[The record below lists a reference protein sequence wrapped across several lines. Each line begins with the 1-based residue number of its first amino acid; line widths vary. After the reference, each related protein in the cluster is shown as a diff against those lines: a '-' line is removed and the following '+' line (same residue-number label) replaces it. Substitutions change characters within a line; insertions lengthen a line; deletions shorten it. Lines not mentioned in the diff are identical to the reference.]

1 MEKTKAIIL
10 ANLDKH
16 SHFNEYFKIVDIIE
30 TNEELNPDI
39 CIESCKALVEGISKT
54 ILIQLDVTKTVEN
67 IDDDDLPK
75 VFKNAIR
82 VLSENC
88 EDIEGDFV
96 SRFSAIIQVLGE
108 IRNKRGDISHGRMAP
123 KFIFSSKKIATTVK
137 QMTDSMLEYILE
149 HYFSIDFSVSTLN
162 YEDDTMLEYN
172 TWLDEGLEFP
182 IKKAKYSKLLFEND
196 YDEYESRYYDEFI
209 KSKEEEVVEEI
220 ASDQEK
226 IDESIESILEME
238 IESTEVVENED
249 IEEFSSFDDDEET
262 QVSTENKTPTK
273 QLVNKFDEETF
284 WNEKKH
290 ESIQRFAHENDLNRE
305 GLEELIENYLFSEMD
320 PLRDEV
326 VAIMNVKPKLHERQQ
341 VTKELVG
348 RIIELANK
356 LKEGK

>member
-30 TNEELNPDI
+30 TNEEVNPDI

-54 ILIQLDVTKTVEN
+54 ILIQLDVTKTAEN

-137 QMTDSMLEYILE
+137 QMTDTMLEYILE

-162 YEDDTMLEYN
+162 YEDGTMEEYN
-172 TWLDEGLEFP
+172 SWLDEGIEFP

-209 KSKEEEVVEEI
+209 KSKEEEIGEEI
-220 ASDQEK
+220 DSDQEK
-226 IDESIESILEME
+226 IDEPIESILK
-238 IESTEVVENED
+238 IESTEV
-249 IEEFSSFDDDEET
+249 DEKKV
-262 QVSTENKTPTK
+262 QKLVST
-273 QLVNKFDEETF
+273 FDEETF
-284 WNEKKH
+284 WNDIKH
-290 ESIQRFAHENDLNRE
+290 ERIRAFALENDLDIE
-305 GLEELIENYLFSEMD
+305 GLEEVIESYLFSEMD
-320 PLRDEV
+320 HLRDEV
-326 VAIMNVKPKLHERQQ
+326 VAIMNVKPKLQERQP
-341 VTKELVG
+341 VTKELISK
-348 RIIELANK
+348 IIELAD
-356 LKEGK
+356 LLRIIDAS